1 VSGII
6 DGFLVI
12 AAVILVG
19 YLLARRG
26 VLGAGTQRA
35 LSEVVFF
42 VGAPALLF
50 ATLAGADIGR
60 VLSSGLAVTA
70 VSSLSVAAV
79 FAVVARFAWR
89 RDVAGATVG
98 ALASSYVNAGNLGIP
113 ITVYVLGDA
122 EFVAPVMLFQLIVI
136 APAAFAVLD
145 AAQLGR
151 RPSIRRVLSRPVR
164 NPVTVASTLGLLF
177 AATGWDLPD
186 LVWQPIELL
195 GAMAVPMALLAFGIS
210 LHGAPLPGR
219 GGSGRD
225 VVLVAALK
233 NVGQPL
239 LAWLFARLA
248 LGLGGRELL
257 AVTLCASLPTAQNVF
272 VYAVRYR
279 SGIELARDA
288 ISVTTMLAVPVILL
302 VAIALG

>member
-1 VSGII
+1 
-6 DGFLVI
+6 
-12 AAVILVG
+12 
-19 YLLARRG
+19 
-26 VLGAGTQRA
+26 
-35 LSEVVFF
+35 
-42 VGAPALLF
+42 
-50 ATLAGADIGR
+50 
-60 VLSSGLAVTA
+60 
-70 VSSLSVAAV
+70 
-79 FAVVARFAWR
+79 
-89 RDVAGATVG
+89 
-98 ALASSYVNAGNLGIP
+98 
-113 ITVYVLGDA
+113 
-122 EFVAPVMLFQLIVI
+122 MLFQLIVI

-288 ISVTTMLAVPVILL
+288 ISVTTLLAVPVILL

>member
-26 VLGAGTQRA
+26 VLGPGTQRA

-42 VGAPALLF
+42 VAAPALLF
-50 ATLAGADIGR
+50 VTLAGADIGR

-89 RDVAGATVG
+89 RDVAGTTVG

-122 EFVAPVMLFQLIVI
+122 EFVAPVMLFQLVVI

-151 RPSIRRVLSRPVR
+151 RPSIGRVLSRPVR
-164 NPVTVASTLGLLF
+164 NPVTVASALGLLF

-186 LVWQPIELL
+186 VVWQPIELL
-195 GAMAVPMALLAFGIS
+195 GAMAVPTALLAFGIS
-210 LHGAPLPGR
+210 LYDAPLPGR

-248 LGLGGRELL
+248 LGLGGHELL
-257 AVTLCASLPTAQNVF
+257 AVTLCAALPTAQNVF

>member
-1 VSGII
+1 MSGII

-26 VLGAGTQRA
+26 VLGPGTQRA

-50 ATLAGADIGR
+50 VTLAGADIGR

-70 VSSLSVAAV
+70 VSSLSVAAI
-79 FAVVARFAWR
+79 FAVVARFAWH
-89 RDVAGATVG
+89 RDVAATTVG

-122 EFVAPVMLFQLIVI
+122 EFVAPVMLFQLVVI

-151 RPSIRRVLSRPVR
+151 RPSIGRVLSRPVR
-164 NPVTVASTLGLLF
+164 NPVTVASALGLVF

-186 LVWQPIELL
+186 VVWQPIELL

-257 AVTLCASLPTAQNVF
+257 AVTLCAALPTAQNVF

-288 ISVTTMLAVPVILL
+288 ISVTTLLAVPVILL
-302 VAIALG
+302 VAIAVG